1 MRPQLENGP
10 MIRLLPCALMVMLTL
25 TACAKEPEPAATAP
39 AEAPPP
45 AEQSAPVTEAGPP
58 TPAEEMTAPGAGSD
72 GETVEATTTTTSP
85 IAAAIA
91 ATTPAPPAGDLPRW
105 TEGKNFIAYPVAQ
118 PVSTPPGS
126 VEIVEG
132 FWYGCGACFALEPR
146 LEAWEK
152 AKPDWIRLKRIPVIW
167 NEVTR
172 EDARLFF
179 TIESLG
185 LLDKLHAEV
194 FRQIHVK
201 HKPFTVIRGGRV
213 DSAATEKSAR
223 DFLTSNGVS
232 AEDFAKHYRT
242 FSAEN
247 KLRQAENLSR
257 RYLLDHTPMIVVH
270 GKYLTDAEMAG
281 GHDQLFQLVNDL
293 AARERGAQ

>member
-1 MRPQLENGP
+1 
-10 MIRLLPCALMVMLTL
+10 MIRFISCALLVMLSL
-25 TACAKEPEPAATAP
+25 TACGKEPEPAAAATA

-45 AEQSAPVTEAGPP
+45 AAQSVPVTEAEPR
-58 TPAEEMTAPGAGSD
+58 TPVNELTEPAGSSD
-72 GETVEATTTTTSP
+72 GETVEAATTTISP
-85 IAAAIA
+85 IAAAVA
-91 ATTPAPPAGDLPRW
+91 AATPAPPAGDLQRW
-105 TEGKNFIAYPVAQ
+105 TAGKNFTAYPVAQ

-152 AKPDWIRLKRIPVIW
+152 AKPDWIKLKRIPVIW

-201 HKPFTVIRGGRV
+201 RKPFTVIRGGRL
-213 DSAATEKSAR
+213 DAAATEKAAR
-223 DFLTSNGVS
+223 EFLTSNGVS

-257 RYLLDHTPMIVVH
+257 RYQLDHTPMIVVH
-270 GKYLTDAEMAG
+270 GKYLTDTEMAG
-281 GHDQLFQLVNDL
+281 GPDQLFQLINDL
-293 AARERGAQ
+293 AARERGAH